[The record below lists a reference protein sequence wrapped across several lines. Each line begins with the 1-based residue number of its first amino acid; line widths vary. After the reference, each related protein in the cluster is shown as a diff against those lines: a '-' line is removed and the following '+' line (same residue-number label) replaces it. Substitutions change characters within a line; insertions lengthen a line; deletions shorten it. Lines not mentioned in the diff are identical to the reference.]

1 MAVLARWLILL
12 SLPFCSAMVVSGY
25 DEDYW
30 WTHPLENFAFR
41 TPIIQHPWNGHRV
54 ARRPKD
60 KTEHPEETNVDM
72 NRFGQKRFRLTERLN
87 EAQIQEDLT
96 TRKEERSK
104 EVTIINLAQH
114 FHLSPIDYYLF
125 YFFSIDMIFRCI

>member
-1 MAVLARWLILL
+1 
-12 SLPFCSAMVVSGY
+12 MVVSGY

-72 NRFGQKRFRLTERLN
+72 NRFGQKRFRLTRDLMRLKFKRISRR
-87 EAQIQEDLT
+87 EK
-96 TRKEERSK
+96 RKDQKRWWK
-104 EVTIINLAQH
+104 V
-114 FHLSPIDYYLF
+114 
-125 YFFSIDMIFRCI
+125 